1 MNERRLDAIFCDD
14 IRQEVGNKRSYMGV
28 YTGDLVVSSPL
39 PVIMSK
45 LAIVV
50 SVRTLIV
57 DPFKKLEIVVKHG
70 NKVLIDTGDLSS
82 GLAMADQIRLA
93 TQPPRGGEE
102 DESETEPTKYVA
114 LHIELVLSPFV
125 IDSAKRIR
133 VVATTESG
141 ELRSRALRILTIKN
155 SSADLQPTQA

>member
-14 IRQEVGNKRSYMGV
+14 IRQEMGNKRSYMGV

-39 PVIMSK
+39 PVVMSK

-70 NKVLIDTGDLSS
+70 NKVLLDTGDLASNL
-82 GLAMADQIRLA
+82 GMTDQVRLA
-93 TQPPRGGEE
+93 SQLPVSGKE

-141 ELRSRALRILTIKN
+141 ELKSRALRILTTKN
-155 SSADLQPTQA
+155 APTDLSG